1 MHSNTSKNILLTYV
15 YIIEVDQL
23 ALTEFS
29 VRNLRDFQRDAISS
43 VMESRDTVVRVPTGS
58 GKSLIFWVSH
68 VAW

>member
-1 MHSNTSKNILLTYV
+1 MSMPAITASET
-15 YIIEVDQL
+15 QW
-23 ALTEFS
+23 
-29 VRNLRDFQRDAISS
+29 NLRDFQRDAISA